1 MDTSGAAGEYEF
13 FNKGGH
19 HKVNEQVQWH
29 KRLHNMLHK
38 ETAETHGTVLGAA
51 AKQVEVD
58 ATGPDE
64 AVANVFARV
73 AQADKGKQT

>member
-19 HKVNEQVQWH
+19 CKVKEQVQWH

-38 ETAETHGTVLGAA
+38 ETAEAHGAVLAA
-51 AKQVEVD
+51 TAEQVEVD
-58 ATGPDE
+58 ASGPDE
-64 AVANVFARV
+64 AVAHMFAR
-73 AQADKGKQT
+73 ATQADKGK

>member
-19 HKVNEQVQWH
+19 RKVNEQVQWH
-29 KRLHNMLHK
+29 KHLHNMLRK
-38 ETAETHGTVLGAA
+38 ETAEAHGAVLEATA
-51 AKQVEVD
+51 EQVEVD

-64 AVANVFARV
+64 AVANMFARV

>member
-19 HKVNEQVQWH
+19 RKIKEQVQQY
-29 KRLHNMLHK
+29 RCLLNILHK
-38 ETAETHGTVLGAA
+38 ETAKAHGPVLEATA
-51 AKQVEVD
+51 EQVEVD

-64 AVANVFARV
+64 AVANMFVRV
-73 AQADKGKQT
+73 AQSDKGKQM